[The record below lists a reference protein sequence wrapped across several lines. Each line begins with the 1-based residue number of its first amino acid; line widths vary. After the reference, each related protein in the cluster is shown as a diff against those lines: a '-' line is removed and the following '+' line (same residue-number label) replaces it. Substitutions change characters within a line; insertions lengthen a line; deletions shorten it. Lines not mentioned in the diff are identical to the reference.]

1 MGPAPGREAGSP
13 VWSLGHWSLRKGW
26 AWRERHALC
35 SEGWG
40 RGAVGGWRRRE
51 RRAVCESPQVVPGV
65 GGSQTRASR
74 HGVAEVSPGQD
85 GAGCGYRC
93 GRRAHE
99 ASQVLSRRPGWALRG
114 RDGNGRRKT
123 KPGVA
128 EKRNLTRPAPRVTA
142 TSPSRSPSS
151 GPGPAPTSVQPAP
164 SWSLLCEAHPAPVPS
179 TDLRG
184 HCSENRPRSPT
195 KPSLGFFPRWV
206 SPVPGAGSGR
216 VRPQDAESPVGRL
229 LPWGSRANTFMVAGA
244 GRGRGRAGAEL
255 QVRGRKSRA
264 PGAGP
269 SAGAQDG
276 LLGRGGRR
284 HRGPGDPGPSPDAAQ
299 LLPSLNQRSGAWGQQ
314 PASRERPWDKPGVPE
329 TKPGASR
336 SGRASDGRVGGAA
349 GRALWILNQ

>member
-123 KPGVA
+123 KPGAA

-151 GPGPAPTSVQPAP
+151 GPGPRADIRAARSLLVTALRSASRTRAFHRPP
-164 SWSLLCEAHPAPVPS
+164 WSLLRESTPESDEAFTRVLPALGLPS
-179 TDLRG
+179 TWRRFG
-184 HCSENRPRSPT
+184 PRS
-195 KPSLGFFPRWV
+195 
-206 SPVPGAGSGR
+206 ASGR
-216 VRPQDAESPVGRL
+216 GVTRGEIAPLGLTSKHFYG
-229 LPWGSRANTFMVAGA
+229 GGGGAGA
-244 GRGRGRAGAEL
+244 GPGRGG
-255 QVRGRKSRA
+255 A
-264 PGAGP
+264 PGAGEEVTC
-269 SAGAQDG
+269 AW
-276 LLGRGGRR
+276 
-284 HRGPGDPGPSPDAAQ
+284 
-299 LLPSLNQRSGAWGQQ
+299 SGA
-314 PASRERPWDKPGVPE
+314 ER
-329 TKPGASR
+329 R
-336 SGRASDGRVGGAA
+336 CA
-349 GRALWILNQ
+349 GRALGPRREAAPGSWRPWTKPRCGPAAPLAQPAQRGLGPATSFPGEAVG